1 MSFYVLC
8 KRGNMEPEEFSQRL
22 KDGTDS
28 YTLIQ
33 GRPTDVD
40 IWVENESE
48 FLNPIDSINPTRVF
62 FNEMEMTDIPDDDSK
77 IIGAS
82 FISDKNLI
90 GIEST
95 PENVEKY
102 EKRDKEKKEEIFH
115 RLRGLED
122 YVPNIPSQ
130 DKLDRYSIEELEEK
144 AEEGERRKQ
153 LVSKLEKEGI
163 EITNPS
169 RQTIRELERMLGN
182 SEEIREAQKRE
193 KEIADEVANS
203 ARYNL
208 GISNKTVNLLIEEIA
223 PEVADNPNLD
233 KSNISEL
240 ARAYRNIR
248 VRPQQMEDAKEL
260 LEEGKSQK
268 EVSEILGISTS
279 LVREADRRRDIW

>member
-1 MSFYVLC
+1 
-8 KRGNMEPEEFSQRL
+8 MEPQEFIQRL
-22 KDGTDS
+22 KGGTDS

-33 GRPTDVD
+33 GRPTNVD

-48 FLNPIDSINPTRVF
+48 FLNLIDTINPGRVF
-62 FNEMEMTDIPDDDSK
+62 FNEMEITDISDDNSK

-82 FISDKNLI
+82 FIADQSLI

-95 PENVEKY
+95 PENVEEY
-102 EKRDKEKKEEIFH
+102 EKRDEEKKKDIFH

-122 YVPNIPSQ
+122 YVPHIPSQ
-130 DKLDRYSIEELEEK
+130 DRLDRYSIEELEEK
-144 AEEGERRKQ
+144 VEEGEKRKK

-163 EITNPS
+163 EINNPS

-193 KEIADEVANS
+193 KEIAGEVANS

-208 GISNKTVNLLIEEIA
+208 GISNKAVNLLIEEIA

-260 LEEGKSQK
+260 LDEGKSQK

-279 LVREADRRRDIW
+279 LVREADRRREIW

>member
-1 MSFYVLC
+1 M
-8 KRGNMEPEEFSQRL
+8 KG
-22 KDGTDS
+22 GTDS

-33 GRPTDVD
+33 GRPTNVD

-48 FLNPIDSINPTRVF
+48 FLNLIDTINPGRVF
-62 FNEMEMTDIPDDDSK
+62 FNEMEITDISDDNSK

-82 FISDKNLI
+82 FIADQSLI

-95 PENVEKY
+95 PENVEEY
-102 EKRDKEKKEEIFH
+102 EKRDEEKKKDIFH

-122 YVPNIPSQ
+122 YVPHIPSQ
-130 DKLDRYSIEELEEK
+130 DRLDRYSIEELEEK
-144 AEEGERRKQ
+144 VEEGEKRKK

-163 EITNPS
+163 EINNPS

-193 KEIADEVANS
+193 KEIAGEVANS

-208 GISNKTVNLLIEEIA
+208 GISNKAVNLLIEEIA

-260 LEEGKSQK
+260 LDEGKSQK

-279 LVREADRRRDIW
+279 LVREADRRREIW

>member
-1 MSFYVLC
+1 
-8 KRGNMEPEEFSQRL
+8 
-22 KDGTDS
+22 
-28 YTLIQ
+28 
-33 GRPTDVD
+33 
-40 IWVENESE
+40 VENESE
-48 FLNPIDSINPTRVF
+48 FLNLIDTINPGRVF
-62 FNEMEMTDIPDDDSK
+62 FNEMEITDISDDDSK

-82 FISDKNLI
+82 FIADQSLI
-90 GIEST
+90 GIES
-95 PENVEKY
+95 PPGNVEEY
-102 EKRDKEKKEEIFH
+102 EKRDEEKKKDIFH

-122 YVPNIPSQ
+122 YVPHIPSQ
-130 DKLDRYSIEELEEK
+130 DRLDRYSIEELEEK
-144 AEEGERRKQ
+144 VEEGEKRKK

-163 EITNPS
+163 EINNPS

-193 KEIADEVANS
+193 KEIAGEVANS

-208 GISNKTVNLLIEEIA
+208 GISNKVVNLLIEEIA

-260 LEEGKSQK
+260 LDEGKSQK

-279 LVREADRRRDIW
+279 LVREADRRREIW